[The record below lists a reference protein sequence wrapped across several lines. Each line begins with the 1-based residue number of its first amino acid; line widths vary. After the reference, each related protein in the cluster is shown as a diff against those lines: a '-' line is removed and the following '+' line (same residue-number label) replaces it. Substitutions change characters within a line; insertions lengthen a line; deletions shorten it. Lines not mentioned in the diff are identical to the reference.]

1 MCDQHERGATAN
13 LLYPR
18 PHHVGRD
25 YSCTSLITI
34 ASDGVITTT
43 ISHPVTLFTTSCTV
57 TTPDTP
63 TPRPDT
69 NPPTSTPTTTTST
82 YTTVSNTTLPN
93 GAVSTVTQTM
103 TSVGLPSPTTQSN
116 NSNETGSGT
125 NVAPIVG
132 GVVGGIVGLAALA
145 MVTWYFLPDDFEPS
159 HHNDKMG
166 PLEDEV
172 NAKGYQYG
180 LVGHEAT
187 NPGGPPSGGQEIGMK
202 GAGGNEVGYQPNVNE
217 TGYYQPTA
225 NEVGPYQPT
234 GNEVYHGGNETGYQD
249 PHHVRTPSLAP
260 LLTGLGAAAAA
271 SAAGATAQSISG
283 SSRPPSSGRPSTGG
297 STYPLIPQGQQQ
309 QQQQGYPPQG
319 YGAQGLTAYPPSS
332 GQSYGGSQGYYG
344 SDHGHSY
351 GGSASGHSTSPSMGS
366 WNGGPAQPQN
376 NIMPVMA
383 GGNRQSYIDPE
394 NRAGSPVSI
403 QEHRVLQVI
412 NPDNSYTFSSGGGAS
427 SAVAGGSSSSAAYSS
442 GAGSSSAAAPA
453 VDGKGRPIN
462 FGGEKA
468 PLVHLDGGRYEE
480 PLGPA
485 PAGGPSSSGEPAPPA
500 YSS

>member
-1 MCDQHERGATAN
+1 
-13 LLYPR
+13 
-18 PHHVGRD
+18 
-25 YSCTSLITI
+25 
-34 ASDGVITTT
+34 
-43 ISHPVTLFTTSCTV
+43 
-57 TTPDTP
+57 
-63 TPRPDT
+63 
-69 NPPTSTPTTTTST
+69 
-82 YTTVSNTTLPN
+82 
-93 GAVSTVTQTM
+93 M

-116 NSNETGSGT
+116 NSNDTGSGT

-132 GVVGGIVGLAALA
+132 GVVGGIVGLAAVA
-145 MVTWYFLPDDFEPS
+145 MLTWYFFKKSTHFDRIFNRPDDFEPS
-159 HHNDKMG
+159 HHHNDKMG

-187 NPGGPPSGGQEIGMK
+187 NPGGPPSGGQEVGMK
-202 GAGGNEVGYQPNVNE
+202 GAGGGNEIGYQPNANE

-234 GNEVYHGGNETGYQD
+234 GNETGYQD

-260 LLTGLGAAAAA
+260 LLTGLGAAAAG

-309 QQQQGYPPQG
+309 QQQQQGYPPQG
-319 YGAQGLTAYPPSS
+319 YGGQGLTAYPPSS

-351 GGSASGHSTSPSMGS
+351 GGSASGHSTNPSMGS
-366 WNGGPAQPQN
+366 WNGAPAQSQN
-376 NIMPVMA
+376 NMIPVMV

-403 QEHRVLQVI
+403 QEQRVLQVI

-427 SAVAGGSSSSAAYSS
+427 SAVAGGSSSSGAAYSS
-442 GAGSSSAAAPA
+442 GAGSSSAAASA

-480 PLGPA
+480 PHLPVS
-485 PAGGPSSSGEPAPPA
+485 AGGPSTSSGDPAPPA